1 MLAFIYCL
9 YSGLVT
15 SIFDDYVKA
24 FQIFENTSYNNL
36 VMSTSEWAQFILTIC
51 SILGIAI
58 TAIRWYIRTQ
68 TKPIYDLV
76 QDIQSETKTNGGS
89 SMRDEIKS
97 IKCEQEDA
105 REMRKLTNKKIDHMY
120 EVLLD
125 YISRSK

>member
-1 MLAFIYCL
+1 MFIEGFNNL
-9 YSGLVT
+9 YFG
-15 SIFDDYVKA
+15 DDVKA
-24 FQIFENTSYNNL
+24 FQIFENTSYNNI
-36 VMSTSEWAQFILTIC
+36 VMSTSEWAQFILTIL

-58 TAIRWYIRTQ
+58 AAVRWYIRTQ

-89 SMRDEIKS
+89 SMRDEIKA
-97 IKCEQEDA
+97 IKCEQEEA
-105 REMRKLTNKKIDHMY
+105 RDMRKLTNQKIDHMY